1 MAVIVCGGVIEKDG
15 KFLLVQEAKKECE
28 GKWNIPAGT
37 LDKTETIYEAAKREI
52 SEECGCRVEL
62 TGVLRIVNKIIGDTS
77 VLIVIFSTKLLEEN
91 IKFDENEIKKAKWFS
106 YDEIINMKE
115 ELRSYNW
122 ITDVITR
129 YVNNKIYDIDIF
141 NVCN

>member
-1 MAVIVCGGVIEKDG
+1 M
-15 KFLLVQEAKKECE
+15 
-28 GKWNIPAGT
+28 
-37 LDKTETIYEAAKREI
+37 
-52 SEECGCRVEL
+52 
-62 TGVLRIVNKIIGDTS
+62 
-77 VLIVIFSTKLLEEN
+77 IFSTKLLEEN